1 VEFIENEGPV
11 FKNPISN
18 STDIKNLNHFDPESL
33 DYVYKAV
40 NNIKSS
46 LPEEIPLIGFCG
58 SPWTLAAYSIEGRS
72 SKDFEKTLGFLES
85 NQKDVHD
92 LLTKYTDAC
101 FLYLRKQVQSGAD
114 VIQIFDSWANLLTK
128 EDLIEFSFNYINS
141 LISALKLDPITKNIP
156 VIIFARNPKCNIE
169 ELINTSA
176 DCISLF
182 WSMNDLNFEVAK
194 NKVAIQ
200 GNLDPKILLESDET
214 IKRETYKIL
223 ERFKEYP
230 GYIFNLGHGIT
241 PDISPD
247 KIKYLTNIVREY

>member
-1 VEFIENEGPV
+1 M
-11 FKNPISN
+11 
-18 STDIKNLNHFDPESL
+18 
-33 DYVYKAV
+33 
-40 NNIKSS
+40 
-46 LPEEIPLIGFCG
+46 
-58 SPWTLAAYSIEGRS
+58 
-72 SKDFEKTLGFLES
+72 
-85 NQKDVHD
+85 
-92 LLTKYTDAC
+92 
-101 FLYLRKQVQSGAD
+101 YLRKQVQSGAD

-128 EDLIEFSFNYINS
+128 EDLFEFSFNYINS